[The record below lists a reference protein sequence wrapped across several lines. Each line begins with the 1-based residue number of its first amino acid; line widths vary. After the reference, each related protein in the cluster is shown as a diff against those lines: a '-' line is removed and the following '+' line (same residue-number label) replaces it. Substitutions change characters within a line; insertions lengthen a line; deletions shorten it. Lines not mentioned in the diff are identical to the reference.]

1 MNDKV
6 ALQRS
11 HTKQTKFNQD
21 GTLESV
27 FENIVHKKR
36 NKINFRHFIIYNF
49 QKQQTNTKLE
59 KFQQKIRK
67 HLFLMI

>member
-36 NKINFRHFIIYNF
+36 NKINFRHSIIYNF
-49 QKQQTNTKLE
+49 QKQ
-59 KFQQKIRK
+59 
-67 HLFLMI
+67 